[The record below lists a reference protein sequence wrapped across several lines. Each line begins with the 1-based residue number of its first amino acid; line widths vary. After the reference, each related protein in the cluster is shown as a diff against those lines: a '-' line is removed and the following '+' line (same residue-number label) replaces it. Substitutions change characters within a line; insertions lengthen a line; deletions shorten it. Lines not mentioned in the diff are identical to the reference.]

1 MTIIAIIMQIILDG
15 DDYNYNENNHF
26 CVMIPYNIREHRNIS
41 IKLIRI
47 GKISKTGLLNIS
59 LMYL

>member
-15 DDYNYNENNHF
+15 NDYNYNENNHF
-26 CVMIPYNIREHRNIS
+26 CVVIPYNIREQRNIG
-41 IKLIRI
+41 IKLLRI
-47 GKISKTGLLNIS
+47 GRISKTGLLNIS